1 MSGRVRVTSAFFGA
15 LMLAASAQAA
25 PKADAKAAEKSPE
38 VRNAVGF
45 HLLDFVAWNNR
56 DWIVFRHLHT
66 ADVKVE
72 MGEVKTQGIDQHV
85 GAMEAL
91 LKQMPEARILQH
103 TSMVAQGEWT
113 CGIGVAP
120 GGPSTATVAR
130 WRDGAISE
138 EYLLMKQLPA
148 GTPAPKLKGAPRVNI
163 TNRGDIQALT
173 GLEPGWSCVF
183 GVGENG
189 KSVVTF
195 TKTQKGKEPQTIVF
209 AD

>member
-1 MSGRVRVTSAFFGA
+1 M
-15 LMLAASAQAA
+15 
-25 PKADAKAAEKSPE
+25 
-38 VRNAVGF
+38 GF

-103 TSMVAQGEWT
+103 TSMVAQDEWT

-148 GTPAPKLKGAPRVNI
+148 GTPAPKLKGAPRVYI
-163 TNRGDIQALT
+163 TNRGDIQAS
-173 GLEPGWSCVF
+173 W
-183 GVGENG
+183 
-189 KSVVTF
+189 
-195 TKTQKGKEPQTIVF
+195 
-209 AD
+209 A